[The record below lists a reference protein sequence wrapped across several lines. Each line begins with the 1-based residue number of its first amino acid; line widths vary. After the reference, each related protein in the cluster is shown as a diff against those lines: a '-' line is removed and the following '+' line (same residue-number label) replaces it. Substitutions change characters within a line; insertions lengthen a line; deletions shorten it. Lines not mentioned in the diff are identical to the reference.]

1 MDIIDA
7 HVHTLE
13 VGTMCSGSVNV
24 EFAEVKKGLNKYG
37 IDRALLMPIN
47 DISWQPV
54 KPMNEY
60 LVEIVNTYENFEGF
74 IDIDISKAHLANG
87 IKELEEEI
95 KYYHKKGLKGIKVH
109 LQNLGVYADDWRLLP
124 VYRLAGELNIP
135 VTIHCYPGSPPGLS
149 DHSNPKHLEKVI
161 RVFHKTDFIIA
172 HLGGV
177 KYFYEMPILN
187 HDNVYFETSGV
198 LPSLKEYIGINN
210 MAKIFRKLGFENIIF
225 GSDYPTKEI
234 SEAVNILK
242 EIVPENELNKIMHK
256 NILKLAAKYNWWGK
270 E

>member
-1 MDIIDA
+1 MKIIDA
-7 HVHTLE
+7 HIHTLE

-24 EFAEVKKGLNKYG
+24 DFGEVKKRLNKFG
-37 IDRALLMPIN
+37 IERALLLPIN

-60 LVEIVNTYENFEGF
+60 LVEIVNENKNYEGF

-87 IKELEEEI
+87 IKEMEEEI
-95 KYYHKKGLKGIKVH
+95 KYYHEKGLKGIKVH

-124 VYRLAGELNIP
+124 IYRLAGELNIP

-149 DHSNPKHLEKVI
+149 DHSNPVHLEKVI

-172 HLGGV
+172 HLGGI
-177 KYFYEMPILN
+177 KYFYEMPNLN

-198 LPSLKEYIGINN
+198 LPILKKYIGIEN
-210 MAKIFRKLGFENIIF
+210 ISRILQEIGTENIIF

-234 SEAVNILK
+234 DEAVNIIKKIVSK
-242 EIVPENELNKIMHK
+242 EDLNKIMYK
-256 NILKLAAKYNWWGK
+256 NVLKLASKYNWWG
-270 E
+270 EG